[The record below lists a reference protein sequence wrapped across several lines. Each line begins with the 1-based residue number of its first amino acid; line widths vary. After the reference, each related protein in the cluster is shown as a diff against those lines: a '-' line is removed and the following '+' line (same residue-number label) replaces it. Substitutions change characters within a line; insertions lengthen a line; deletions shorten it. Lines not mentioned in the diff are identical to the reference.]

1 MLNCNEELIF
11 KTFSS
16 QSLALHW
23 EAGPRESNENLS
35 VTSSLKG
42 VLNTCHGEEGASL
55 ELLSHLSLWKDY
67 KVFNAWHRLQFS
79 VVFHLLKDA
88 SVMPSRAIQS
98 HFHPAIQTATCS
110 HPGVYV
116 HTHTHRALYVTQTHV
131 RMCAHPAP
139 LVEEFED
146 KRLLV

>member
-1 MLNCNEELIF
+1 MLNCNKELIF

-42 VLNTCHGEEGASL
+42 LLNTCHGEEGASL

-67 KVFNAWHRLQFS
+67 KVFNVWHRLQFS
-79 VVFHLLKDA
+79 MVFHLLKDA

-98 HFHPAIQTATCS
+98 HFHPATCS
-110 HPGVYV
+110 NSYVLTPGCVCTY
-116 HTHTHRALYVTQTHV
+116 THTELYT
-131 RMCAHPAP
+131 
-139 LVEEFED
+139 
-146 KRLLV
+146 

>member
-42 VLNTCHGEEGASL
+42 LLNTCHGEEGASL
-55 ELLSHLSLWKDY
+55 QLLSHLSLWKDY
-67 KVFNAWHRLQFS
+67 KVFNAWHRLQFN

-88 SVMPSRAIQS
+88 SSNALKSDSKPLPRCYSNSYVL
-98 HFHPAIQTATCS
+98 T
-110 HPGVYV
+110 PGCVCTYR
-116 HTHTHRALYVTQTHV
+116 HTELYT
-131 RMCAHPAP
+131 
-139 LVEEFED
+139 
-146 KRLLV
+146 